1 MNEFL
6 NKNPLFKTRPICWL
20 PILALFLLCSCKQ
33 EPRFWQEISKEQL
46 AAEYIISNPDQ
57 YSEFVQLMELT
68 KLTSTLNLRGPF
80 TIFVP
85 TNEAMFQYYK
95 EKNVSSLNDFSADF
109 LRQLLLNHVFTRGDL
124 NSGSFGLGTLWQTN
138 AIDDYISTEFHSSDT
153 YLNKTAKVI
162 KHDIQVHNGYIHVI
176 DKVLDPLTKDVYT
189 TLKDNPAYRIFSEG
203 LELTGLK
210 DTLQLI
216 SIPFGNYTARN
227 RYTIYA
233 VSDSVYN
240 AFGIMNVNDLV
251 NWCGANPDSLRSK
264 ENLFYRYMEYHC
276 LSGTYYLN
284 RFYIGSSNY
293 PVLSAENNISM
304 TLDNEDYKINLYL
317 STKKYT
323 RFIIPK
329 CNLSAKNGVIHT
341 VNGLLSVFIP
351 ERLKFRFE
359 TTDYPD
365 LKQQN
370 CYWNCYQ
377 KWYDGQNSFEKIKFG
392 GEYLQYFY
400 RNTPGGNVKG
410 KLLNLDCLSMAG
422 YWWIEITTPK
432 ITKGNWMVCSNFW
445 YGEMNYP
452 VFEIYIDG
460 VKVNEIDARKNL
472 YPGPEL
478 QDPILAQVNW
488 TKSGEHKIKL
498 VSKYDGRLFW
508 DYVEL
513 IPITENK

>member
-1 MNEFL
+1 MNEYL
-6 NKNPLFKTRPICWL
+6 NKKPLFNVKPNRWL
-20 PILALFLLCSCKQ
+20 PILALLILCSCTQ
-33 EPRFWQEISKEQL
+33 HPMFWQEISKEQL

-57 YSEFVQLMELT
+57 YSEFAKLMELT
-68 KLTSTLNLRGPF
+68 KLTSTLNLRGPY

-85 TNEAMFQYYK
+85 TNEAMFEYYR

-109 LRQLLLNHVFTRGDL
+109 RRQLLLNHVFTRGDL

-176 DKVLDPLTKDVYT
+176 DKVLNPLTKDVYT
-189 TLKDNPAYRIFSEG
+189 TLKDDPAYRIFSEG
-203 LELTGLK
+203 LGLTGIK

-240 AFGIMNVNDLV
+240 AFGIMNVNDMV
-251 NWCGANPDSLRSK
+251 KWTGANPDSLRSP
-264 ENLFYRYMEYHC
+264 NNPFYRYMEYHC
-276 LSGTYYLN
+276 ISGTFYLN
-284 RFYIGSSNY
+284 QFPTKNYENY

-304 TLDNEDYKINLYL
+304 TLDNEDYKINLDPA
-317 STKKYT
+317 TNKYT
-323 RFIIPK
+323 QFIIPK

-341 VNGLLSVFIP
+341 VNGLLPVFTPRRQMIT
-351 ERLKFRFE
+351 FE

-365 LKQQN
+365 LTQQN
-370 CYWNCYQ
+370 CYQTGYY

-400 RNTPGGNVKG
+400 RNISGENVRG
-410 KLLNLDCLSMAG
+410 ELHYDDCLSMAG

-432 ITKGNWMVCSNFW
+432 ITKGRWMIESNIWHGALDF
-445 YGEMNYP
+445 P
-452 VFEIYIDG
+452 VFEVYIDG
-460 VKVNEIDARKNL
+460 IKVNEVDARIIIKESL
-472 YPGPEL
+472 ITFG
-478 QDPILAQVNW
+478 QVNW
-488 TKSGEHKIKL
+488 TKSSEHKIKL

-508 DYVEL
+508 DYVEFT
-513 IPITENK
+513 PISEK

>member
-1 MNEFL
+1 MNKYL
-6 NKNPLFKTRPICWL
+6 NKKSLFKTKPNCWL
-20 PILALFLLCSCKQ
+20 PILALLILCSCTQ
-33 EPRFWQEISKEQL
+33 HPMFWQEISREQL
-46 AAEYIISNPDQ
+46 AAEYIISNPEQ
-57 YSEFVQLMELT
+57 FSEFTKLMELT
-68 KLTSTLNLRGPF
+68 KLTSTLNLRGPY

-85 TNEAMFQYYK
+85 TNEAMFEYYK
-95 EKNVSSLNDFSADF
+95 EKNVNSLMDFPEDF
-109 LRQLLLNHVFTRGDL
+109 RRQLLLNHVFTRGDL

-216 SIPFGNYTARN
+216 SIPFGNYSARN

-240 AFGIMNVNDLV
+240 ANGIMNVNDLID
-251 NWCGANPDSLRSK
+251 WCGANPDSLQSI
-264 ENLFYRYMEYHC
+264 NNPFYRYIEYHC

-284 RFYIGSSNY
+284 RLYTRNF

-304 TLDNEDYKINLYL
+304 ILDNEDYKINLD
-317 STKKYT
+317 STTNKYT
-323 RFIIPK
+323 RFIISE
-329 CNLSAKNGVIHT
+329 CNISAKNGVIHT
-341 VNGLLSVFIP
+341 VNGLLPVFVP
-351 ERLKFRFE
+351 KPLWTGFE

-370 CYWNCYQ
+370 CYMTGYQ
-377 KWYDGQNSFEKIKFG
+377 RWYDGQHSFEKIKFE
-392 GEYLQYFY
+392 GEYLLYY
-400 RNTPGGNVKG
+400 C
-410 KLLNLDCLSMAG
+410 NLSGSHPRGCLDNSDCLVMAG
-422 YWWIEITTPK
+422 LGWIEITTPK

-460 VKVNEIDARKNL
+460 VKVNEIDARENL
-472 YPGPEL
+472 YPGSEL
-478 QDPILAQVNW
+478 RDPILAQVKW
-488 TKSGEHKIKL
+488 VKSGEHKIKL
-498 VSKYDGRLFW
+498 VSKYEGRLFW
-508 DYVEL
+508 DHVEFT
-513 IPITENK
+513 PISEK